1 MNGFP
6 VFNRIISEGENTY
19 PYLKEET
26 DMRKKILA
34 GVLTAALLVPA
45 GTTGVLTASARC
57 GNGGNGCGRYY
68 VDNDRDGICD
78 NYGSGRC
85 AGRGNG
91 GNGCGRYFVDEDGD
105 GICDNYADGRAPRS
119 GASQEK
125 KSKNQ
130 SLKTKVSIKKGRKYR
145 VKVAKS
151 TKGLTYKTSNRKVA
165 TVSKKGVVK
174 ARKKGKCTVYAYV
187 NKKVRKKVKLTVL

>member
-1 MNGFP
+1 M
-6 VFNRIISEGENTY
+6 NRIISEGENTY

-57 GNGGNGCGRYY
+57 GNGGNGCGRY
-68 VDNDRDGICD
+68 
-78 NYGSGRC
+78 
-85 AGRGNG
+85 
-91 GNGCGRYFVDEDGD
+91 FVDEDGD

-119 GASQEK
+119 GASQDK